1 MNFAEKLRALMDE
14 RGINGCQLARQ
25 AYCDRSLVYKYRQ
38 GKREPSPEMAGRFDK
53 VLDAGGELAALALRP
68 PNAPAAPSPGR
79 EGGRLLALEPVIRHP
94 LADAEYVTHLR
105 EAIQQFA
112 ALETRYGG
120 SDVLPIAART
130 FRAAHSRLASG
141 SYVPG
146 AERDLQAAV
155 GEAGEV
161 AAWVAYDSDQQPL
174 SRALCQEAM
183 LVSRLAGDRSM
194 ELFDL
199 THLAMQSI
207 HLHRSAEALRIA
219 DDMLNGPQLAARVTA
234 LLHLRRG
241 RALAQLGDR
250 PRALAAISQARSL
263 LSDGIT
269 EHDPVWTWW
278 IDEPELAWHEGM
290 AHAELG
296 DWPAAVAL
304 FQASSAG
311 RDPHA
316 RARDRYNDT
325 AHLLNALAHV
335 GAWQEA
341 EPIAAGLV
349 ETAAEIGSTR
359 IANLLRRIT
368 RRIKAKD
375 TTSALADSAE
385 ELADTLA

>member
-1 MNFAEKLRALMDE
+1 MDFAQALITLMDE
-14 RGINGCQLARQ
+14 RGISGCELARRV
-25 AYCDRSLVYKYRQ
+25 YCDRSLIYRYRK
-38 GKREPSPEMAGRFDK
+38 GKQQPSAKLASKLDE
-53 VLDAGGELAALALRP
+53 VLGAGGELMALAL
-68 PNAPAAPSPGR
+68 PSPHPASVAQPRADGR
-79 EGGRLLALEPVIRHP
+79 TLALEPVIRYP
-94 LADAEYVTHLR
+94 LADADYVTHLR
-105 EAIQQFA
+105 EAVQQFA
-112 ALETRYGG
+112 LLETRYGG

-141 SYVPG
+141 GYVPA

-161 AAWVAYDSDQQPL
+161 TAWVAYDADQQPL

-219 DDMLNGPQLAARVTA
+219 DDMLGGPQLAIRVTA

-241 RALAQLGDR
+241 RALAQLGDK
-250 PRALAAISQARSL
+250 PRAFAAIGKARSL

-269 EHDPVWTWW
+269 RRDPVWTWW

-304 FQASSAG
+304 FRASSAG
-311 RDPHA
+311 RDAHA

-325 AHLLNALAHV
+325 AHLLNALVHV
-335 GAWQEA
+335 GAWREA
-341 EPIAAGLV
+341 EPVTAGLV
-349 ETAAEIGSTR
+349 ETAAEVGSTR
-359 IANLLRRIT
+359 IANLLRRVT
-368 RRIKAKD
+368 RRIKAED

-385 ELADTLA
+385 ELVGALA